1 MKKLLSPRRAIL
13 PAATCLFV
21 FGGFVPPV
29 QAQIPPPIA
38 AERGQPPQQGGRPPM
53 GMPRS
58 ITVSG
63 EAHDDFQPD
72 MAMLSVVLTSR
83 DPQLAAAK
91 KQNDQQVESLLNVV
105 GKLRL
110 PKEKLTTSNIYIN
123 PEYRYDKQNQQKL
136 TGYVVSRNIRIEIND
151 MSLQEKILGALVEAN
166 ISQVNGMDF
175 RLAQP
180 ERHAMG
186 LRTRAFQQARERAAA
201 LAEASGSRL
210 GPPLQ
215 IQVGNAQPPMPQ
227 PMMAM
232 AARSMEADAAS
243 VAPTV
248 PGAVALQETVTV
260 TFALV
265 DPNNDRR

>member
-136 TGYVVSRNIRIEIND
+136 TGYVVSRNI
-151 MSLQEKILGALVEAN
+151 L
-166 ISQVNGMDF
+166 NGMDF